1 MLEIDNLT
9 VRYGDRTVV
18 DDVSFSV
25 RPNQWLM
32 VVGPNGAG
40 KSTLINAVSQSAA
53 FGGTVRLNGTDIRK
67 IKQQDFARRV
77 GVLTQNHY
85 VGYSFTV
92 EEIVRMGRYAYA
104 PGFFARESADDREL
118 VERALE
124 LTGISQIRK
133 QSVLT
138 LSGGELQRTF
148 LAQIF
153 AQNPRLLILDE
164 PTNHLDLVYQQQVF
178 DLIRDWIHEGPRAVM
193 SVVHDL
199 SLARTYG
206 TDALLM
212 DQGRAAAYGSI
223 DEVLSPDNLRSV
235 YSMDVYGWMRKMLS
249 QWDDQANVLPIRRKQ
264 A

>member
-1 MLEIDNLT
+1 MLEIENLT
-9 VRYGDRTVV
+9 VSFGERTVV
-18 DDVSFSV
+18 DNVSFSV

-32 VVGPNGAG
+32 IVGPNGAG
-40 KSTLINAVSQSAA
+40 KSTVINAVSQNTS
-53 FGGTVRLNGTDIRK
+53 FSGTVRLGGTDIRK
-67 IKQQDFARRV
+67 IRQQDFARKV

-104 PGFFARESADDREL
+104 PGVFSKESDDDREF
-118 VERALE
+118 VERALD
-124 LTGISQIRK
+124 LTGIEPLRK

-153 AQNPRLLILDE
+153 AQNPKLLILDE

-178 DLIRDWIHEGPRAVM
+178 DLIKDWIHEGPRAVI

-199 SLARTYG
+199 SLARVYG
-206 TDALLM
+206 TSALLL
-212 DQGRAAAYGSI
+212 DRGRIAAYGNI
-223 DEVLSPDNLRSV
+223 DEVLSPENLKSV
-235 YSMDVYGWMRKMLS
+235 YSMDVYAWMQKMLS
-249 QWDDQANVLPIRRKQ
+249 QWDDSEESLPIRLKQ

>member
-92 EEIVRMGRYAYA
+92 EDS
-104 PGFFARESADDREL
+104 SAIWR
-118 VERALE
+118 
-124 LTGISQIRK
+124 
-133 QSVLT
+133 
-138 LSGGELQRTF
+138 
-148 LAQIF
+148 
-153 AQNPRLLILDE
+153 
-164 PTNHLDLVYQQQVF
+164 
-178 DLIRDWIHEGPRAVM
+178 
-193 SVVHDL
+193 
-199 SLARTYG
+199 
-206 TDALLM
+206 
-212 DQGRAAAYGSI
+212 
-223 DEVLSPDNLRSV
+223 
-235 YSMDVYGWMRKMLS
+235 
-249 QWDDQANVLPIRRKQ
+249 
-264 A
+264 

>member
-9 VRYGDRTVV
+9 VRYGERTVV

-25 RPNQWLM
+25 RPGQWLM

-40 KSTLINAVSQSAA
+40 KSTLINAVSQNTA
-53 FGGTVRLNGTDIRK
+53 FSGAVRLNGADIRK
-67 IKQQDFARRV
+67 IKQLDFARRV

-104 PGFFARESADDREL
+104 PGLFAKESDDDRTL

-124 LTGISQIRK
+124 LTGIAEIRR

-153 AQNPRLLILDE
+153 AQNPMLLILDE

-178 DLIRDWIHEGPRAVM
+178 DLIKDWIREGPRAVM

-199 SLARTYG
+199 SLARVYG

-212 DQGRAAAYGSI
+212 DRGRSAAYGSI
-223 DEVLSPDNLRSV
+223 DEVLSPDHLRSV

-249 QWDDQANVLPIRRKQ
+249 QWDDQGNVLPIRRKQ

>member
-1 MLEIDNLT
+1 MLEIENLT
-9 VRYGDRTVV
+9 VGYGERTVV

-25 RPNQWLM
+25 RPGQWLM
-32 VVGPNGAG
+32 IVGPNGAG
-40 KSTLINAVSQSAA
+40 KSTVINAVSQNTC
-53 FGGTVRLNGTDIRK
+53 FTGTVRLSGTDIRK
-67 IKQQDFARRV
+67 IRQQDFARRV

-85 VGYSFTV
+85 VGYPFTV

-104 PGFFARESADDREL
+104 PGIFSKESGDDEEL

-124 LTGISQIRK
+124 LTGMEPLRK

-153 AQNPRLLILDE
+153 AQNPKLLILDE
-164 PTNHLDLVYQQQVF
+164 PTNHLDLIYQQQVF

-199 SLARTYG
+199 SLARAYG
-206 TDALLM
+206 TDALLL
-212 DQGRAAAYGSI
+212 DRGRIASYGAI
-223 DEVLSPDNLRSV
+223 DDVLSAENLKSV
-235 YSMDVYGWMRKMLS
+235 YGMDVYAWMQKMLS
-249 QWDDQANVLPIRRKQ
+249 QWEEAEEALPLRLKQ